1 MTPFYSGVIGYYLI
15 GALVISILLFFNK
28 NKRMNY
34 LLTILF
40 MVLQWAFTIY
50 EYNHINKVDLVYF
63 TPDSLAI
70 IFIVILSLICVPAFY
85 HSHIYCNSKNENPRH
100 RGIYFAATVLLLTAL
115 SAAYLSNHIAITWIF
130 VELTTL
136 SSSALIYHRRNKN
149 SLEGTWKYLF
159 VCSISITLVFI
170 GILFLSF
177 AVQQSGGTDLFYKE
191 MFEKASVMNV
201 FWLKLAFLFI
211 FTGFTS
217 KAALVPMY
225 TAGIDAKD
233 KAPSPSGALLSSVLM
248 NVGFIGIFR
257 FYEIISPTSIFPWA
271 NKIILITGFLSI
283 FVATVY
289 MLRVKNLKRM
299 FAYSSVEHMGLIML
313 GLASGGIGRYAA
325 ILHLVLHSFAK
336 PTLFFQ
342 MGQVYRIYK
351 SKSIYDIGDYFKY
364 NLSGSMVLLLAFF
377 VVTAMPPS
385 GMFVSEFLIFRSI
398 FESGNILLLAIVLLL
413 LTMII
418 WSFGKNIFKMLFIKP
433 VNFDDSNV
441 EKISPFESLSQFIL
455 LALVIYL
462 GLNPPAELVNLIND
476 TISNLPK

>member
-1 MTPFYSGVIGYYLI
+1 
-15 GALVISILLFFNK
+15 
-28 NKRMNY
+28 
-34 LLTILF
+34 
-40 MVLQWAFTIY
+40 
-50 EYNHINKVDLVYF
+50 
-63 TPDSLAI
+63 
-70 IFIVILSLICVPAFY
+70 
-85 HSHIYCNSKNENPRH
+85 
-100 RGIYFAATVLLLTAL
+100 
-115 SAAYLSNHIAITWIF
+115 
-130 VELTTL
+130 
-136 SSSALIYHRRNKN
+136 
-149 SLEGTWKYLF
+149 
-159 VCSISITLVFI
+159 
-170 GILFLSF
+170 
-177 AVQQSGGTDLFYKE
+177 
-191 MFEKASVMNV
+191 
-201 FWLKLAFLFI
+201 
-211 FTGFTS
+211 
-217 KAALVPMY
+217 MY

-233 KAPSPSGALLSSVLM
+233 KAPSPSGALLGSVLM